1 MKRFDQELAAL
12 KRRVVEMGDLAESMI
27 DLSMKALAT
36 RDDESFQAVLAQ
48 EDRVDQMQVAIDN
61 EAVRLLTVYSP
72 VAGDLRFILMVSRI
86 NTELERMGD
95 HAVNMCEE
103 IQLMAADTAM
113 EVPAEI
119 PKMGKTAQGMVR
131 DALQAFYLAD
141 SVKAEKV
148 MATDDLVDT
157 LNDQVVRTVLSKRG
171 DVAPSLAMILFAK
184 SLERIADQATN
195 ICEEVIYMVRGAD
208 IRHHH
213 ADQPS
218 AG

>member
-27 DLSMKALAT
+27 DSSMKALT
-36 RDDESFQAVLAQ
+36 SRDDESFQAVLAQ
-48 EDRVDQMQVAIDN
+48 EDRLDQMQVAIDN

-103 IQLMAADTAM
+103 IQLMAGAAS

-119 PKMGKTAQGMVR
+119 PKMGKTARGMVR
-131 DALQAFYLAD
+131 D
-141 SVKAEKV
+141 
-148 MATDDLVDT
+148 
-157 LNDQVVRTVLSKRG
+157 
-171 DVAPSLAMILFAK
+171 
-184 SLERIADQATN
+184 
-195 ICEEVIYMVRGAD
+195 
-208 IRHHH
+208 
-213 ADQPS
+213 
-218 AG
+218 

>member
-27 DLSMKALAT
+27 DMSMKALTA
-36 RDDESFQAVLAQ
+36 REDESFQAVLAQ
-48 EDRVDQMQVAIDN
+48 EERLDQMQVAIDN

-103 IQLMAADTAM
+103 IQLMADAGS
-113 EVPAEI
+113 EIPAEI
-119 PKMGKTAQGMVR
+119 PKMGKTARGMVR

-141 SVKAEKV
+141 SAKAEKV
-148 MATDDLVDT
+148 IATDDLVDT
-157 LNDQVVRTVLSKRG
+157 LNDQVVRQVLAKRG
-171 DVAPSLAMILFAK
+171 DISTSLAMILFAK

-208 IRHHH
+208 VRHHH
-213 ADQPS
+213 AEQK
-218 AG
+218 

>member
-27 DLSMKALAT
+27 DLSMKALT
-36 RDDESFQAVLAQ
+36 SRDDESFQAVLAQ
-48 EDRVDQMQVAIDN
+48 EDRLDQMQVAIDN

-103 IQLMAADTAM
+103 IQLMAESASD
-113 EVPAEI
+113 VPAEI
-119 PKMGKTAQGMVR
+119 PKMGKTARGMVR

-141 SVKAEKV
+141 SSKAEAV
-148 MATDDLVDT
+148 IATDDLVDT
-157 LNDQVVRTVLSKRG
+157 LNDQVVRQVLGKRG
-171 DVAPSLAMILFAK
+171 DISTSLAMILFAK

-208 IRHHH
+208 VRHHH
-213 ADQPS
+213 AEQK
-218 AG
+218 